1 MDIDKILPTND
12 VMFKIIFGNQKN
24 SRILIHFLN
33 SVIQHKSPIVKVHI
47 NQTELSRDLVA
58 QKGVRLDILATTS
71 DGTQINVE
79 MQKNVDPNMIARA
92 LFYWA
97 KVYSGAMD
105 SSENYGI
112 LRRTISINIL
122 DFILLKDEE
131 NFWNKYIIMNSKN
144 HRQLTDVF
152 EMHFIEL
159 RKLENLD
166 KNNPLT
172 FWGEFFKDPNSE
184 QVRKLCDTVP
194 EIKEAKDVYEKAKT
208 SPDAQELLRIREK
221 ARLDYASD
229 IKTAEEKSRLK
240 ERKEN
245 AKIIAETFGV
255 SIEKA
260 EELLRK
266 EK

>member
-1 MDIDKILPTND
+1 
-12 VMFKIIFGNQKN
+12 
-24 SRILIHFLN
+24 
-33 SVIQHKSPIVKVHI
+33 
-47 NQTELSRDLVA
+47 
-58 QKGVRLDILATTS
+58 
-71 DGTQINVE
+71 
-79 MQKNVDPNMIARA
+79 
-92 LFYWA
+92 
-97 KVYSGAMD
+97 
-105 SSENYGI
+105 
-112 LRRTISINIL
+112 
-122 DFILLKDEE
+122 
-131 NFWNKYIIMNSKN
+131 MNSKN

-221 ARLDYASD
+221 ARLDYSSD
-229 IKTAEEKSRLK
+229 MQIAKEE

-245 AKIIAETFGV
+245 AKIIAKHYG
-255 SIEKA
+255 IPI
-260 EELLRK
+260 EELKALLKK